1 MATFNAVS
9 GKKGKIQPGTV
20 VLYFVIVVITFLILY
35 PFWYCIAYSL
45 SSSMAVM
52 TQNVTFL
59 PIGFTLENY
68 QNVFKQNHLGS
79 SFLVSV
85 LRTLGGIVGTLLV
98 TGLAAYAM
106 SKKNMPGKRGLSLIL
121 IIPMYISGGL
131 IPTYV
136 WMYQLKLVN
145 SFWIFILPNCFWAF
159 NMLLMRTYFAG
170 IPESLEE
177 SARLDG
183 AGDLTILFRIIL
195 PLSMP
200 IVAVIAMYSG
210 VWQWNAWYD
219 AMLYITSPNLKP
231 LQAILQEMIKAS
243 STSAQQMAQSG
254 GQAMQN
260 QGSPEAVRMAT
271 LVFTTLP
278 IVCIYPFFQKYFV
291 QGIMIGAVKA

>member
-1 MATFNAVS
+1 MATFNAVT

-20 VLYFVIVVITFLILY
+20 VLYLVIVLITFLILY

-121 IIPMYISGGL
+121 IISSILNAQKQFGRIKTQKLFTNFNWYIQ
-131 IPTYV
+131 T
-136 WMYQLKLVN
+136 
-145 SFWIFILPNCFWAF
+145 
-159 NMLLMRTYFAG
+159 
-170 IPESLEE
+170 
-177 SARLDG
+177 
-183 AGDLTILFRIIL
+183 
-195 PLSMP
+195 
-200 IVAVIAMYSG
+200 
-210 VWQWNAWYD
+210 
-219 AMLYITSPNLKP
+219 
-231 LQAILQEMIKAS
+231 
-243 STSAQQMAQSG
+243 
-254 GQAMQN
+254 
-260 QGSPEAVRMAT
+260 
-271 LVFTTLP
+271 
-278 IVCIYPFFQKYFV
+278 
-291 QGIMIGAVKA
+291 